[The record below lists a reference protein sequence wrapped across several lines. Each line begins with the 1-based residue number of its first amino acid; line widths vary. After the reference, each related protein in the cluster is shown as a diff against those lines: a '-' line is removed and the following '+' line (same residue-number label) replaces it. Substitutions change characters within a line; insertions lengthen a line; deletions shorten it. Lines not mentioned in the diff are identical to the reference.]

1 MINKL
6 IKYLTYGNQFCGIE
20 YTTGNGQDIFRATVL
35 KQTKKE
41 LVEDVSVEENSIEA
55 IANALSKN
63 QHIFL
68 IVNTE
73 KVLVK
78 AIESEQKDDLKL
90 VYKTYPNLDV
100 DRFYYEVLS
109 QGNRH
114 FIALCRKD
122 YIDNLIIEFSEHKL
136 NVIDFSFGHS
146 LTAILTDYINENTVY
161 SSNSK
166 IEFTDK
172 GITSIEKHEPI
183 SERYKI
189 NGLTILSA
197 YLLSFI
203 AAIESVLNS
212 SISKTNSSV
221 TKQNLVDDF
230 KQTRFFNQFLK
241 FGGIFILGLLLIN
254 FLFFNSYFNKV
265 NKLGQISELNQ
276 STKAKIIQLDAAVSK
291 KKKMVDDILKSNA
304 SKSSFYSDR
313 IITTL
318 PNSILLSEF
327 QYQPLLKRI
336 SKEKLIELNE
346 GIIQVSGTSN
356 NSEVFSN
363 WISQLEKLEWIE
375 KVEIIDYG
383 TESNS
388 ISEFKIKIGLYND

>member
-1 MINKL
+1 MIDRL
-6 IKYLTYGNQFCGIE
+6 LKYLTYGNQFCGIE
-20 YTTGNGQDIFRATVL
+20 CTTENGQDIFRATVL

-41 LVEDVSVEENSIEA
+41 LVEDASVEENSIET
-55 IANALSKN
+55 IAKTLSKN

-78 AIESEQKDDLKL
+78 SIESEQKDHLKL
-90 VYKTYPNLDV
+90 VYKAYPNLDV
-100 DRFYYEVLS
+100 NSFYYEVLS

-122 YIDNLIIEFSEHKL
+122 YIDNLITEFSEYKL
-136 NVIDFSFGHS
+136 NVIDFSLGHS
-146 LTAILTDYINENTVY
+146 LAAILTDYINENTVY

-166 IEFTDK
+166 IEFIDN

-183 SERYKI
+183 SEHYKI
-189 NGLTILSA
+189 NGLKISSA
-197 YLLSFI
+197 YLLSFL

-212 SISKTNSSV
+212 NISQTNSSV
-221 TKQNLVDDF
+221 TKQNLIDDY

-254 FLFFNSYFNKV
+254 FLFFNHYFNRV
-265 NKLGQISELNQ
+265 NELGQISELNQ
-276 STKAKIIQLDAAVSK
+276 STKAKIIKLDAAVSK

-313 IITTL
+313 IITAL
-318 PNSILLSEF
+318 PKSILLSEL

-336 SKEKLIELNE
+336 SKEKPIELNE
-346 GIIQVSGTSN
+346 DTIHISGTSN
-356 NSEVFSN
+356 DSEVFSN

-375 KVEIIDYG
+375 KVEIVDYG

-388 ISEFKIKIGLYND
+388 NSEFKIKIGLYND